1 MNFKL
6 ISGDSR
12 SMSDIEGNSIDLVIT
27 SPPYWQIKDY
37 NSEAQIGFGQTLH
50 EYLKDLYRVWDEC
63 FRVVKPGRRL
73 CVNIGDQFARS
84 IIYGRYKIIPL
95 HSECISQCEKIG
107 FDYMGSIIWQKKTSM
122 NTTGGATIMGSFPYP
137 PNGMVEI
144 DYEHILIFKKPGESV
159 KQDPDIKKKSEITKD
174 EWKEYFSGHWYFGGA
189 KQIEHQAMFPEEL
202 PKRLIKMFSFYGETV
217 LDPFAGSGT
226 TAKAALELS
235 RNSVGYEINEDF
247 LPVIKKKTGFNDDSL
262 LNLHSLEIVYQKKNN
277 PVLNREIAYV
287 PNIQDANYKIDPS
300 LLKFKEK
307 DNTYKVVSIDDDCTL
322 VLDTGLKVKLL
333 GIVQNSERS
342 EDFKK
347 YFDDYILKK
356 EVVIKYDKKHHV
368 ESQDIVYAYVYLKNK
383 IFINM
388 YLIKSGL
395 ANVDLSKDYD
405 MKLKFIKQKNE
416 SGDIDGKRVDTEQR
430 NESFSA

>member
-1 MNFKL
+1 
-6 ISGDSR
+6 
-12 SMSDIEGNSIDLVIT
+12 
-27 SPPYWQIKDY
+27 
-37 NSEAQIGFGQTLH
+37 
-50 EYLKDLYRVWDEC
+50 
-63 FRVVKPGRRL
+63 
-73 CVNIGDQFARS
+73 
-84 IIYGRYKIIPL
+84 
-95 HSECISQCEKIG
+95 
-107 FDYMGSIIWQKKTSM
+107 
-122 NTTGGATIMGSFPYP
+122 MGSFPYP